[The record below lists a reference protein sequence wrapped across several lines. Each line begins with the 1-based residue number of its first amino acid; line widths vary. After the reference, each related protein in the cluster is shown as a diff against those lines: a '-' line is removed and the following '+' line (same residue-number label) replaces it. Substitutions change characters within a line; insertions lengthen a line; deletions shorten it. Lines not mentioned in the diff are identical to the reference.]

1 MGVRDRERK
10 ICFVPD
16 LFSWNRECVAS
27 KKITAW
33 SFVRQN
39 YSNVTMSESE

>member
-27 KKITAW
+27 TK
-33 SFVRQN
+33 N
-39 YSNVTMSESE
+39 YCVGETKLFQCDYV